1 MILAPIS
8 GGGPEVTL
16 PYSGPSLNL
25 LMDVVRPN
33 VPSPDPDGGAPSPQP
48 TPSSDFGTLGPTPDV
63 TNLAAPTSVPL
74 GPISSS
80 EASAS
85 GPSASCPLFPAN
97 LRLLHF
103 VAPILGALVALVIST
118 NGGPGALW
126 GKTMSAIL
134 PHANSSVSFG
144 VPSDRE
150 LDRQRP
156 QKQAE
161 ILLERAVSRSDG
173 AANQRSDRDGDSDS
187 HTDQDKAQAEA
198 QIAARVGAWRGKLKW
213 DSQLGEL
220 TTVALNSGDQSL
232 RASAIEVQLA
242 AYGLTENNSS
252 VDRLVRLVDS
262 SDHAQKIWALWTLG
276 LLGNRGVETVRVVQ
290 VLSAHLKDSAK
301 SSGTDHDRDQ
311 DEDVRRWA
319 VEGLALVGT
328 TSTIVPLL
336 NAMHNDPSPIVR
348 ERAACSLAESGML
361 THQQR
366 LAAVPQLINYSED
379 PALDA
384 QTQAWAFQA
393 LTDITRQRLPNDSA
407 AWRNWYQTSAASGQ

>member
-1 MILAPIS
+1 
-8 GGGPEVTL
+8 
-16 PYSGPSLNL
+16 
-25 LMDVVRPN
+25 MDVVPPN
-33 VPSPDPDGGAPSPQP
+33 LPLPDLDGGVPTPQPIPSP
-48 TPSSDFGTLGPTPDV
+48 DFGTLGPTPDV
-63 TNLAAPTSVPL
+63 TALASPTSVSS
-74 GPISSS
+74 GPTS
-80 EASAS
+80 SAS
-85 GPSASCPLFPAN
+85 GSSVSGQLFSSN

-103 VAPILGALVALVIST
+103 VAPILGALVAILIST
-118 NGGPGALW
+118 GGGPSALW
-126 GKTMSAIL
+126 GKTIGALL
-134 PHANSSVSFG
+134 PQPNSSVSLG
-144 VPSDRE
+144 VPSDRD

-173 AANQRSDRDGDSDS
+173 AANQSGDQDGDRDS

-198 QIAARVGAWRGKLKW
+198 QIAARVGTWRGKLKW
-213 DSQLGEL
+213 DSQLGQL

-242 AYGLTENNSS
+242 AYGLTESKSS
-252 VDRLVRLVDS
+252 VDRLIRLADS

-276 LLGNRGVETVRVVQ
+276 LLANRGVETVRVVQ
-290 VLSAHLKDSAK
+290 VLTAHLKDSTRT
-301 SSGTDHDRDQ
+301 SGRDQYRSQEKGQ

-319 VEGLALVGT
+319 VEGLALVGS

-336 NAMHNDPSPIVR
+336 NVMHNDPSPIVR

-366 LAAVPQLINYSED
+366 LAAVPQLINFSDD
-379 PALDA
+379 PALDT

-393 LTDITRQRLPNDSA
+393 LADITRQRLPNDSA
-407 AWRNWYQTSAASGQ
+407 VWRNWYQTSAASGQ